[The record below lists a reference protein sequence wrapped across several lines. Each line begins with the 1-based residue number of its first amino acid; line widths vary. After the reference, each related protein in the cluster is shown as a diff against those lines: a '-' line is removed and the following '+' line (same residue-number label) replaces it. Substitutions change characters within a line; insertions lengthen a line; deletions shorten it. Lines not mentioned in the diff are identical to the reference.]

1 MSEPFNSTEGPRG
14 KLAQAKTSLACL
26 FFSFHQ
32 AVQGDRHGEDLS
44 VGPILLPTWAKVIAG
59 LRNEERNLGLIYLAS
74 SRRVALHLTVVV
86 SKRRI
91 NAPEGMTCRA
101 GFDSGHKLAGKKP
114 VLLAMKPDG
123 LKEWYLLGSLTGKD
137 SNQFLKTLTE
147 FT

>member
-1 MSEPFNSTEGPRG
+1 
-14 KLAQAKTSLACL
+14 
-26 FFSFHQ
+26 
-32 AVQGDRHGEDLS
+32 
-44 VGPILLPTWAKVIAG
+44 
-59 LRNEERNLGLIYLAS
+59 
-74 SRRVALHLTVVV
+74 
-86 SKRRI
+86 
-91 NAPEGMTCRA
+91 MTCRA